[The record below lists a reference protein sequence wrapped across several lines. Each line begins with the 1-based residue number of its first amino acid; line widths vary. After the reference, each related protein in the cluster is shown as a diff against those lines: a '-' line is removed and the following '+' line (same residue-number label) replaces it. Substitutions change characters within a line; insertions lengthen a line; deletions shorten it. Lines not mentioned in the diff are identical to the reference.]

1 MNEAQIKTHEKKNI
15 IINKKWE
22 DLNPFFYDKT
32 QTSRH
37 HSTGKQIKGNLKLW
51 KNHLI

>member
-1 MNEAQIKTHEKKNI
+1 MGRSKPI
-15 IINKKWE
+15 
-22 DLNPFFYDKT
+22 FFMTK